1 MMEAKWRFISK
12 IHLAGNPSSSI
23 PFFKLDLWIFD
34 KYSFLW
40 SSRKECYELDALF
53 HDGGKDED
61 EEKVSKQ
68 IFEKEVNPLIIE
80 GIFKGINATVLAFGA
95 TGSGKTF
102 TMQVCFRLL
111 SSSLKLYISIV

>member
-1 MMEAKWRFISK
+1 MMQAKWRFISK
-12 IHLAGNPSSSI
+12 IHLAGNPSSI

-34 KYSFLW
+34 KYSYLW

-53 HDGGKDED
+53 HDED

-68 IFEKEVNPLIIE
+68 IFDKEVNPLIIE

-102 TMQVCFRLL
+102 TMQVCFCLL
-111 SSSLKLYISIV
+111 SSSLNCTSQ